1 MKKRIISIL
10 LSSTLILSMLASNIA
25 YAADNK
31 SKANAASD
39 YIETEAQTEYV
50 YETELPEP
58 SSEKISEVFQETEAS
73 DLETAVGEETTELAI
88 ETESALIEETEENT
102 NKSSASIQPTSESES
117 TAQVG
122 DIFSNKFGKYKILT
136 VGDTPTAAI
145 IGNPYTDVFGNFAYG
160 NPDKPWTA
168 TYNGTSYSITEIRCE
183 ILGSGTAKIPEGIT
197 YIANGAFSKCAIK
210 NIELPA
216 SLEHFDEDHT
226 LHNLESIT
234 VAEDNQHYKVVD
246 GALLTKDGTKLI
258 LYPAMLPGD
267 SYTSPDSVLS
277 VEEDAFYNNAYLKTI
292 NLTKVEKIEDYA
304 FYKMNSIEILNF
316 PSTLINL
323 STMYC
328 IYKCYTL
335 KQINVEDGNIMLHDE
350 NGVLY
355 YKSGNEYMLVS
366 YPASYPAASY
376 TIPYGV
382 NSICQFAFSGTSYT
396 KEVFIPST
404 VKKIR
409 SNAIDGTQVPIEFIL
424 QFTDP
429 LSLSQSSFHA
439 LYSGSKLFV
448 EGDKIK
454 NGFRKD
460 FLTTRIDE
468 NGGTK
473 IDTETPIIVDYEKA
487 VSRIENWYVQNGK
500 KYYYDREGNL
510 AEGLQKISGSTY
522 FFGKNH
528 EMQTGFQDTDGKTF
542 YFYPE
547 DGKMLRNYGI
557 TFIDDKK
564 YYINSDYSIY
574 KEAELNYDNRIYYL
588 DTNTGEIICDSLSH
602 SYGPW
607 QETVAATCTDDGSH
621 SHTCIKCSRTE
632 TLAVPKLQH
641 QFGEWKIT
649 ASPTCVSSGKKIH
662 TCSLCQM
669 SEEQTIPAA
678 HVPGNWSITKQPTCR
693 SNGTKT
699 LKCTI
704 CGEVLQTANIQRTAH
719 KYGNWKIQRSATYD
733 RRGIKERTCSFCG
746 TTDQALMPR
755 LLRKDISKASI
766 CAVKQKIYNGKS
778 QRPSV
783 RLKINGQTL
792 KKNKDYT
799 ISYKNNKSPGK
810 ATIRLTG
817 KGAFYGTKKVYFY
830 IAPKAPGI
838 RRVDSR
844 KKAFSIQI
852 KKASGSTGSQLLYST
867 RKSFKNSKYLS
878 FSGSSKTIGKLK
890 SKKTY
895 YVKIRSYKKVGSKKI
910 YGSYGSVQKVK
921 IK

>member
-1 MKKRIISIL
+1 MKKRIISII

-50 YETELPEP
+50 HETELPEP
-58 SSEKISEVFQETEAS
+58 SSEKISEVFQETES
-73 DLETAVGEETTELAI
+73 PDLETAVGEEDTEPLT
-88 ETESALIEETEENT
+88 ETESTLIEETEENT
-102 NKSSASIQPTSESES
+102 NKYSASIQSASESES

-122 DIFSNKFGKYKILT
+122 DIFDTRYGTYKILT
-136 VGDTPTAAI
+136 IGENPTAMLFKNAQS
-145 IGNPYTDVFGNFAYG
+145 DVFDNFMYG

-168 TYNGTSYSITEIRCE
+168 KYQNVEYSVTEIGKNCMLSS
-183 ILGSGTAKIPEGIT
+183 ISGTISIPEGVKNIH
-197 YIANGAFSKCAIK
+197 NGALSKGAAK
-210 NIELPA
+210 RIELPA
-216 SLEHFDEDHT
+216 SLAHFDEDHT

-292 NLTKVEKIEDYA
+292 TLSKVERIKDYA
-304 FYKMNSIEILNF
+304 FYRMKNIETLNF
-316 PSTLINL
+316 PSTLIDL

-328 IYKCYTL
+328 IYQCRTL
-335 KQINVEDGNIMLHDE
+335 KSIHVEEGNIMLHDKD
-350 NGVLY
+350 GVLY
-355 YKSGNEYMLVS
+355 YKTGDKYMLATYPSS
-366 YPASYPAASY
+366 YPYKSY

-382 NSICQFAFSGTSYT
+382 KSICQFAFSGTSYT
-396 KEVFIPST
+396 QEIVIPST
-404 VKKIR
+404 VKKIF
-409 SNAIDGTQVPIEFIL
+409 SYAVEGTQVPIDFIL
-424 QFTDP
+424 QFTNP
-429 LSLSQSSFHA
+429 LSLSQSSFDA
-439 LYSGSKLFV
+439 LFPGSRLFV
-448 EGDKIK
+448 DSEKIK

-468 NGGTK
+468 TGGTK
-473 IDTETPIIVDYEKA
+473 VDTEIPVMIDYEKA
-487 VSRIENWYVQNGK
+487 VSRIENWYIHDGK

-528 EMQTGFQDTDGKTF
+528 EMQTGFQDADGKTF
-542 YFYPE
+542 YFVPE

-607 QETVAATCTDDGSH
+607 QETVAATC
-621 SHTCIKCSRTE
+621 
-632 TLAVPKLQH
+632 
-641 QFGEWKIT
+641 
-649 ASPTCVSSGKKIH
+649 VSSGKKIH

-669 SEEQTIPAA
+669 SEEQTIPVS
-678 HVPGNWSITKQPTCR
+678 HVPGNWIITKQPTCR

-719 KYGNWKIQRSATYD
+719 KYGNWKIQRPATYD
-733 RRGIKERTCSFCG
+733 RRGIKERTCSLCG

-766 CAVKQKIYNGKS
+766 SAVKQKIYNGKS

-817 KGAFYGTKKVYFY
+817 KGAFYGSKKAYFY
-830 IAPKAPGI
+830 IAPKAPAI
-838 RRVDSR
+838 RGLNG
-844 KKAFSIQI
+844 KKRALSVQI
-852 KKASGSTGSQLLYST
+852 KKVSGSNGCQIVYST
-867 RKSFKNSKYLS
+867 SKTFKNKKNTI
-878 FSGSSKTIGKLK
+878 FNGNSKTIHKLT
-890 SKKTY
+890 SKKMY

-910 YGSYGSVQKVK
+910 YGPYSRVQKVK